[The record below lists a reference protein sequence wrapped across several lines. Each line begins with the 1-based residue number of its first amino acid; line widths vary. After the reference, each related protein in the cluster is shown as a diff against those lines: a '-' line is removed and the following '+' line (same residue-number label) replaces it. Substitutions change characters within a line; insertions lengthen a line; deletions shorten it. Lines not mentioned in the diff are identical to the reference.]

1 MFAGRNIEKFTG
13 LSNVQKKI
21 DDFSQKPFLKSNNE
35 KNKHE
40 QKISLN
46 PKKESPGTSAW
57 KGLQSKV
64 MTKNPIF
71 DILN

>member
-1 MFAGRNIEKFTG
+1 MFAGRNIEKFTR

-40 QKISLN
+40 QNISLN
-46 PKKESPGTSAW
+46 PKKNLLETMLGKAF
-57 KGLQSKV
+57 KARQ
-64 MTKNPIF
+64 
-71 DILN
+71 